1 MTALAQ
7 CGVAD
12 CVHVYERYRYTERE
26 RERERERECGIVR
39 ESVCGIERE

>member
-26 RERERERECGIVR
+26 RECGIVR

>member
-26 RERERERECGIVR
+26 RERVWDSERECVWDRERVIV
-39 ESVCGIERE
+39 